1 MYRKAMLLG
10 LLGYGIGALIG
21 LAIVLLQGETVNV
34 TGSLPWILLGG
45 IPGALAMGSSV
56 VYGIEKWSILRA
68 TATHFLIT
76 MGALCFGGYVLQWFG
91 PEHSM
96 LWIMIGVSLLAYTA
110 IWLAFYLS
118 YRKTIRQMNDDLE
131 KLKTSRKAD

>member
-10 LLGYGIGALIG
+10 LLGYAAGCLIG
-21 LAIVLLQGETVNV
+21 LVIGLCAGEL
-34 TGSLPWILLGG
+34 SFREALPNILLGG

-68 TATHFLIT
+68 TATHFVIT
-76 MGALCFGGYVLQWFG
+76 MGALLFGGYVLHWFG
-91 PEHSM
+91 PDRSM
-96 LWIMIGVSLLAYTA
+96 LWIMMAVSLVCYIA
-110 IWLAFYLS
+110 IWLIFYLS

-131 KLKTSRKAD
+131 KLKSARKPE